1 MFLSLSP
8 RVKSRAL
15 TGVAVLFAFI
25 MGAGA
30 GAAFIAYRPA
40 PTSAAAAAVTAA
52 YRQAAARPAP
62 VIVSTPAPSPVLSRV
77 ASVSVPV
84 RRDLDCL
91 TDAVYYEARGESV
104 QGQAAVA
111 QVVLNRARHPEYP
124 RSVCGV
130 VFQGARAGACQ
141 FSFVCDGAMRQPLEP
156 TAWCRA
162 HAIASRALSGYVMAA
177 VGPAIRFHVTHVA
190 WNGRDGAIARIGNHL
205 FLGTGRIAPSVAPRR
220 SVAIARLAP
229 DKIIVA
235 LDRNAG
241 DTPPAPSLAAD

>member
-8 RVKSRAL
+8 RVKARAL
-15 TGVAVLFAFI
+15 TGVAMLFAFI
-25 MGAGA
+25 VGADS

-40 PTSAAAAAVTAA
+40 PTSPAAAAVTAA
-52 YRQAAARPAP
+52 YREAAARPAP
-62 VIVSTPAPSPVLSRV
+62 AIVLAPAPEPVLSRV

-104 QGQAAVA
+104 EGQAAVA
-111 QVVLNRARHPEYP
+111 QVVLNRAHHPEYP

-141 FSFVCDGAMRQPLEP
+141 FSFVCDGAMRQPLEH
-156 TAWCRA
+156 TAWGRA
-162 HAIASRALSGYVMAA
+162 RAVAGRALSGYVMAA
-177 VGPAIRFHVTHVA
+177 VGPATRFHVTHVA

-205 FLGTGRIAPSVAPRR
+205 FLGKGRIAPSLAPQRT
-220 SVAIARLAP
+220 VAIARVAP
-229 DKIIVA
+229 DKIVVA
-235 LDRNAG
+235 LDRSAG
-241 DTPPAPSLAAD
+241 DAPPAPTLAAD

>member
-8 RVKSRAL
+8 RVTARAL
-15 TGVAVLFAFI
+15 TGVAVLFAFFV
-25 MGAGA
+25 GAGA

-40 PTSAAAAAVTAA
+40 PTSPAAAAVTAA
-52 YRQAAARPAP
+52 YREAAARPAP
-62 VIVSTPAPSPVLSRV
+62 AIVSAPAPSPVRSRM

-91 TDAVYYEARGESV
+91 TAAVYYEARGESAE
-104 QGQAAVA
+104 GQAAVA
-111 QVVLNRARHPEYP
+111 QVVLNRAHHLEYP

-141 FSFVCDGAMRQPLEP
+141 FSFVCDGAMRQPLEH
-156 TAWCRA
+156 TAWDRA
-162 HAIASRALSGYVMAA
+162 RAIASRALSGYVMAA

-205 FLGTGRIAPSVAPRR
+205 FLGKVRPPTVVTAQRMVANTR
-220 SVAIARLAP
+220 VA
-229 DKIIVA
+229 DKIVVA
-235 LDRNAG
+235 FDRSSG
-241 DTPPAPSLAAD
+241 DTPPAPALTTD